1 MAPSRVLSPQSV
13 WDLPAVLA
21 AFRERGI
28 KERHVY
34 KIWSML
40 LKNPD
45 VAWSDIPDLP
55 KAAAALLEQQ
65 FSRCTSTVL
74 RCQQSTGGDTTKLL
88 IQLQDGMQVEAVVMH
103 YDTSDRYT
111 GREEAAG
118 WGNKRSTLCVSSQ
131 VGCQMGCTFCATGTM
146 GLKGN
151 LCCGEIVEQLV
162 HATRVTPI
170 RNIVFMGMGE
180 PLSNYEAVK
189 AAVGM
194 MGEPRLFGIGCRHI
208 TVSTVGVIPRIKQMA
223 ADLPGVSLALS
234 LHAPTQELRR
244 TIVPSA
250 RAYPLAKLMDAVA
263 EYQAASQQRVFVEY
277 VVLAGVND
285 GPEQAHELGQ
295 LLQGRDM
302 VINLIPWNPVYQ
314 PDGPFFAAPAEGSVE
329 GFQRILRSSYGLHC
343 TIRQEKGQDISGAC
357 GQLVIQHA
365 QQAGGCS
372 SEAAGSS
379 SSTGGL
385 KDIEE
390 LVAAAPAA
398 AR

>member
-1 MAPSRVLSPQSV
+1 MAPSRTLCPQSV

-21 AFRERGI
+21 AFREHGI

-34 KIWSML
+34 RVWSML
-40 LKNPD
+40 LKHPD
-45 VAWSDIPDLP
+45 IVWADIPDLP
-55 KAAAALLEQQ
+55 KSACAVLEQQ

-103 YDTSDRYT
+103 YDTSGAVGACWRQ
-111 GREEAAG
+111 EAAG

-194 MGEPRLFGIGCRHI
+194 MGEPRLFGIGARHI

-244 TIVPSA
+244 SIVPSA
-250 RAYPLAKLMDAVA
+250 RAYPLHKLMDAVA

-285 GPEQAHELGQ
+285 APQQAHELGQ

-314 PDGPFFAAPAEGSVE
+314 PEGPFFAAPVE
-329 GFQRILRSSYGLHC
+329 GAVEVFQGILRSAYGLHC
-343 TIRQEKGQDISGAC
+343 TIRQEKGQDISGGASW
-357 GQLVIQHA
+357 QLGVRQVFP
-365 QQAGGCS
+365 
-372 SEAAGSS
+372 
-379 SSTGGL
+379 L
-385 KDIEE
+385 MVD
-390 LVAAAPAA
+390 VADW
-398 AR
+398 